1 MWLVSFKSP
10 HILFIDKPHQDDW
23 IMDTLLSILIDHE
36 GSEKSAYQD
45 TLGYWTIGHGRLI
58 DKRKNAGLSD
68 EEMLYLL
75 KNDVDSA
82 KKELSQLDWYLSL
95 DSVRQEVFIELVFN
109 MGLEHLLEF
118 IQTLKYVKLKDYKNA
133 ALQLGKSLWARQV
146 KETRVKSIQKR
157 LITGSY
163 E

>member
-58 DKRKNAGLSD
+58 DKRKNAGLS
-68 EEMLYLL
+68 EEE
-75 KNDVDSA
+75 DVESFEKEVVA
-82 KKELSQLDWYLSL
+82 NGKKFVE
-95 DSVRQEVFIELVFN
+95 FN
-109 MGLEHLLEF
+109 K
-118 IQTLKYVKLKDYKNA
+118 I
-133 ALQLGKSLWARQV
+133 
-146 KETRVKSIQKR
+146 
-157 LITGSY
+157 
-163 E
+163 